1 MRRFFIDPNAIEGN
15 VVTLSREESHHA
27 VSVLRLKKGDG
38 LDLFDGRG
46 NQFGGRVVD
55 IKEGSVSVRLEPAA
69 AVSGNFAALPVE
81 VTLAVSVIKPDRMD
95 TLIQKAAELAAS
107 AIVPVLSERSVVKL
121 SGERWEGKVKRWR
134 KIALESC
141 KQCGQPRIP
150 EISAPRRFED
160 VLADSGR
167 YDKILIPTLAVR
179 GDILY
184 KTLSVSGAKRIL
196 ALIGPEGDFT
206 PEEVKL
212 ACSRGAAPVSLGP
225 LVLRSETAALYLLS
239 VLNFYCR
246 EVAPEKDAW
255 RQGPPGRL
263 DHGAL
268 R

>member
-1 MRRFFIDPNAIEGN
+1 M
-15 VVTLSREESHHA
+15 VTLSREESHHA
-27 VSVLRLKKGDG
+27 VSVLRLRKNDAV
-38 LDLFDGRG
+38 DLFDGRG
-46 NQFGGRVVD
+46 NRFGGRVVD
-55 IKEGSVSVRLEPAA
+55 IKEGSVSVRLERAA
-69 AVSGNFAALPVE
+69 APPGNFAASPVE

-95 TLIQKAAELAAS
+95 YLIQKAAELAVS

-121 SGERWEGKVKRWR
+121 SKDRWDAKVERWR

-141 KQCGQPRIP
+141 KQCGQPKVP
-150 EISAPRRFED
+150 EISAPRDLKD

-167 YDKILIPTLAVR
+167 YDKILIPTLAAR

-184 KTLSVSGAKRIL
+184 KTLLLSGTKRIL

-206 PEEVKL
+206 PEEVRL
-212 ACSRGAAPVSLGP
+212 ACSRGAVPVSLGP
-225 LVLRSETAALYLLS
+225 LVLRSETAALYILS

-255 RQGPPGRL
+255 RQEPPGRL
-263 DHGAL
+263 DHEAL